1 MTHTPADQHTPPTP
15 AELREQI
22 EQTRHDLGVQ
32 DLADRTDAR
41 ARAQQRAGQL
51 KEQAVVKA
59 AELKIQAAKSA
70 SQVQDKLP
78 APVKEKAAQAAAQA
92 RTAAAKAGQVWGGE
106 GTRVRAGQDGSVRA
120 AGARQP
126 LRSARGWRGRRRAVA
141 DSPPPE
147 ELTVAMKRPRAR
159 IR

>member
-41 ARAQQRAGQL
+41 ARAQQRVGQL

-78 APVKEKAAQAAAQA
+78 APVKEKAAQAAAQT
-92 RTAAAKAGQVWGGE
+92 RTAAAKAGQVWE
-106 GTRVRAGQDGSVRA
+106 EKAPASVQDRTAQYARLARDSRSVLLV
-120 AGARQP
+120 AGAGVAV
-126 LRSARGWRGRRRAVA
+126 LWLTARRRK
-141 DSPPPE
+141 S
-147 ELTVAMKRPRAR
+147 
-159 IR
+159 